1 MNLTQCSKDTP
12 VPSLGGI
19 FMVSTPRSNIILMT
33 PLTTPIVRKSSPS
46 IPPAVRT
53 STIKYIYMHLY
64 LYTIYRLVCTCMCT
78 YIYISY
84 IDSHAFTYTW
94 TPILP
99 GEEEWRNER
108 PPTVDLKEDIFQMR
122 KPCSAH
128 HHPGHLRD
136 RQPLPHTWSSTCMQ
150 CRQPGRS
157 AVSDHIT

>member
-1 MNLTQCSKDTP
+1 MNKVEPQEMFKKITENIQEL
-12 VPSLGGI
+12 
-19 FMVSTPRSNIILMT
+19 PRSTLWT
-33 PLTTPIVRKSSPS
+33 QTTLTFKWSPWTTKGKL
-46 IPPAVRT
+46 R
-53 STIKYIYMHLY
+53 YIYMYLF

-157 AVSDHIT
+157 AAADHIT